1 MKYDLLKKENGVVE
15 ANIQLDAQ
23 EWSDSVEK
31 AYQKNKS
38 KYSIPGF
45 RKGHAPRNVI
55 EKTYGAGV
63 FIQEALDDVFYMVY
77 SQILKEHEEVQ
88 PYEAP
93 KLDVKKID
101 EKGLEISLTIPCL
114 PEFNLG
120 EYKGLEFTKHISKVT
135 EEQVNQAIDREL
147 MRASRFV
154 DTNKPV
160 KNDDTVTLDFE
171 GFIDG
176 KAFDGGKAEK
186 YPLKIGSHS
195 FIDTF
200 EEQLIGL
207 NVGDEKDVNVKFPE
221 DYHQKDLAG
230 KPAVFKVKIHDIRER
245 VMPELN
251 EEFVQNSS
259 EFETVDEFKNSIRER
274 LNNQAKES
282 AEIELDNKILD
293 TIVDST
299 NISLPDSLIDAETDR
314 QIKGMETQLAY
325 QGASLEDYAKYVGK
339 TVEQLKAE
347 QRMMAERQVK
357 GRLVL
362 EKLIKTENLDIDD
375 AEIDA
380 RISEIAVSQNST
392 VEEYKKAIG
401 SDGINRIANE
411 LLMKK
416 LLDFLRQ
423 NNTIKE

>member
-23 EWSDSVEK
+23 EWRDSVEK

-63 FIQEALDDVFYMVY
+63 FIQDALDDVFYMVY

-259 EFETVDEFKNSIRER
+259 EFDTVDEFKNSIRER

>member
-1 MKYDLLKKENGVVE
+1 M
-15 ANIQLDAQ
+15 
-23 EWSDSVEK
+23 
-31 AYQKNKS
+31 
-38 KYSIPGF
+38 
-45 RKGHAPRNVI
+45 
-55 EKTYGAGV
+55 
-63 FIQEALDDVFYMVY
+63 
-77 SQILKEHEEVQ
+77 
-88 PYEAP
+88 
-93 KLDVKKID
+93 
-101 EKGLEISLTIPCL
+101 
-114 PEFNLG
+114 
-120 EYKGLEFTKHISKVT
+120 
-135 EEQVNQAIDREL
+135 
-147 MRASRFV
+147 
-154 DTNKPV
+154 
-160 KNDDTVTLDFE
+160 
-171 GFIDG
+171 
-176 KAFDGGKAEK
+176 
-186 YPLKIGSHS
+186 
-195 FIDTF
+195 
-200 EEQLIGL
+200 
-207 NVGDEKDVNVKFPE
+207 NVKFPE

-259 EFETVDEFKNSIRER
+259 EFDTVDEFKNSIRER

>member
-1 MKYDLLKKENGVVE
+1 M
-15 ANIQLDAQ
+15 
-23 EWSDSVEK
+23 
-31 AYQKNKS
+31 
-38 KYSIPGF
+38 
-45 RKGHAPRNVI
+45 
-55 EKTYGAGV
+55 
-63 FIQEALDDVFYMVY
+63 
-77 SQILKEHEEVQ
+77 
-88 PYEAP
+88 
-93 KLDVKKID
+93 
-101 EKGLEISLTIPCL
+101 
-114 PEFNLG
+114 G

-259 EFETVDEFKNSIRER
+259 EFDTVDEFKNSIRER

>member
-63 FIQEALDDVFYMVY
+63 FIQDALDDVFYMVY

-120 EYKGLEFTKHISKVT
+120 EYKGLEFTKHISEVT

>member
-23 EWSDSVEK
+23 EWRDSVER

-63 FIQEALDDVFYMVY
+63 FIQDALDDVFYMVY

-259 EFETVDEFKNSIRER
+259 EFDTVDEFKNSIRER

>member
-63 FIQEALDDVFYMVY
+63 FIQDALDDVFYMVY

-120 EYKGLEFTKHISKVT
+120 EYKGLEFTKHISEVT

-259 EFETVDEFKNSIRER
+259 EFDTVDEFKNSIRER
-274 LNNQAKES
+274 LTNQAKES

-325 QGASLEDYAKYVGK
+325 QGASLEDYAKYIGK

>member
-55 EKTYGAGV
+55 EKTYGVGV
-63 FIQEALDDVFYMVY
+63 FIQDALDDVFYMVY

-120 EYKGLEFTKHISKVT
+120 EYKGLEFTKHISEVT

-259 EFETVDEFKNSIRER
+259 EFDTVDEFKNSIRER
-274 LNNQAKES
+274 LTNQAKES

>member
-63 FIQEALDDVFYMVY
+63 FIQDALDDVFYMVY

-259 EFETVDEFKNSIRER
+259 EFDTVDEFKNSIRER
-274 LNNQAKES
+274 LTNQAKES